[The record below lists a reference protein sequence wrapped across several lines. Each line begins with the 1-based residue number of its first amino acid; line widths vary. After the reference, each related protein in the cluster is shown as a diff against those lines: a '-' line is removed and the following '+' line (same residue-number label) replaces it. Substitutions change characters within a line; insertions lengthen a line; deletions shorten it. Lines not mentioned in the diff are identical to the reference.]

1 MDGISP
7 QDQDLVARTMLA
19 EGGDQGDNG
28 LAAIAHVIRNR
39 ALGNDPDFPRD
50 VTGVIEC
57 SEAAAKAAGAGK
69 LVAVALDVTA
79 TFLPPD
85 ARRRDTDGMFS
96 SIKAYLDGLADAS
109 GIDDSN
115 FNLSIRRGDIVRNGL
130 VRLEIEPR
138 AA

>member
-1 MDGISP
+1 MSDRLTINLPWPHRGLHP
-7 QDQDLVARTMLA
+7 NARLHWAVKARHTKKA
-19 EGGDQGDNG
+19 RAD
-28 LAAIAHVIRNR
+28 AAW
-39 ALGNDPDFPRD
+39 L
-50 VTGVIEC
+50 
-57 SEAAAKAAGAGK
+57 AKAAGASNLKAGT
-69 LVAVALDVTA
+69 LDVTA

-96 SIKAYLDGLADAS
+96 SIKAYLDGLADAT
-109 GIDDSN
+109 GIDDSH

>member
-1 MDGISP
+1 MSDRLTI
-7 QDQDLVARTMLA
+7 DLPWPHRGLHPNARL
-19 EGGDQGDNG
+19 
-28 LAAIAHVIRNR
+28 HW
-39 ALGNDPDFPRD
+39 
-50 VTGVIEC
+50 
-57 SEAAAKAAGAGK
+57 AAKAKHTKQARADAAWLARAAGAGK

-96 SIKAYLDGLADAS
+96 SIKAYLDGLADAT

>member
-1 MDGISP
+1 MGENALTI
-7 QDQDLVARTMLA
+7 DLPWP
-19 EGGDQGDNG
+19 
-28 LAAIAHVIRNR
+28 HR
-39 ALGNDPDFPRD
+39 ALHPNARIHWAVKAKHTKKARAD
-50 VTGVIEC
+50 
-57 SEAAAKAAGAGK
+57 AAWLAKAAGAGK
-69 LVAVALDVTA
+69 LVAGALDVTA

-109 GIDDSN
+109 GIDDSQ

-130 VRLEIEPR
+130 VRLEISPAR